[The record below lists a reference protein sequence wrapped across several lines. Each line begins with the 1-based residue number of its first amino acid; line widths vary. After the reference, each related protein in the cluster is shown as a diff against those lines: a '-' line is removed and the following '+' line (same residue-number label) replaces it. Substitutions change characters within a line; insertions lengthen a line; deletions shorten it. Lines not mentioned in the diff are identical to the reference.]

1 MGKMPN
7 PRFLRDED
15 LTQGIEALFFG
26 YRGFTAGPDRLL
38 ADRGLGRAHHRA
50 LHFIAREP
58 GLTVGKVLDI
68 LDITKQSLS
77 RVLRELMEQNL
88 VEQRQGEQDRRQ
100 RHLWLTAEGEALI
113 ASLRMVQDAVVR
125 KAFANA
131 GAEAVEGFLSVLEG
145 LMSPEDLAKFSTM
158 RK

>member
-1 MGKMPN
+1 MTK
-7 PRFLRDED
+7 
-15 LTQGIEALFFG
+15 IEALFFG
-26 YRGFTAGPDRLL
+26 YRGFTAGPDLLL

-77 RVLRELMEQNL
+77 RVLRELMDQNL

-100 RHLWLTAEGEALI
+100 RHLWLTVEGEALI
-113 ASLRMVQDAVVR
+113 ASPHGARCGCSEGI
-125 KAFANA
+125 ANA
-131 GAEAVEGFLSVLEG
+131 GLRLLKVFERAWVDVARRFGQVF
-145 LMSPEDLAKFSTM
+145 DDA
-158 RK
+158 